1 MVEMPP
7 LCATPLLALL
17 ADASTPDSHR
27 LRIHADMQPLT
38 VRIHESDSG
47 RSTGIHLGAPGW
59 VSLGFGVAPHPA
71 VVVGAR
77 FGGSFG
83 ATKSEYTQGGTTRVR
98 GGDVGV
104 SPYVELRP
112 APALRVQPF
121 VALEG
126 SVSYSVTHHDVKTPT
141 LRLENE
147 HRGVGAGMKARIG
160 MHAFVLPR
168 LSIDA
173 DLGGGP
179 AWSWIVRPSPVRPST
194 RSWLVSATI
203 GVSGWF

>member
-1 MVEMPP
+1 MPA
-7 LCATPLLALL
+7 LSALPLLALL
-17 ADASTPDSHR
+17 ADAPTPDTHR
-27 LRIHADMQPLT
+27 LRIHVDMRPLT
-38 VRIHESDSG
+38 VRIYESDSG
-47 RSTGIHLGAPGW
+47 RSSGVHLGVPGW

-77 FGGSFG
+77 FGGSFN
-83 ATKSEYTQGGTTRVR
+83 ASKSEYVQGGSTRMR
-98 GGDVGV
+98 GGDISV

-121 VALEG
+121 VALDG
-126 SVSYSVTHHDVKTPT
+126 SVSYSVTHHDVNTPT
-141 LRLENE
+141 VRLEDE
-147 HRGVGAGMKARIG
+147 HHGVGAGMNARIG

-179 AWSWIVRPSPVRPST
+179 GWSWIVCPRPVRPST
-194 RSWLVSATI
+194 RSWHMSATL